1 MYSLLAADATN
12 SREHIK
18 AIPLLVQA
26 REICPSGHHPEVD
39 TISLVSHY
47 LLRRPEN

>member
-26 REICPSGHHPEVD
+26 RDVCPSGHHPEID

-47 LLRRPEN
+47 LPRRLES